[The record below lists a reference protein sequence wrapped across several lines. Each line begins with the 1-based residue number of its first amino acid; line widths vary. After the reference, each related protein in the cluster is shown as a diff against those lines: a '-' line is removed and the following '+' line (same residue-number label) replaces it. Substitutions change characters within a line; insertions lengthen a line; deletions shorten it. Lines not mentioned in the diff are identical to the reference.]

1 MEKRFCKKNNQAG
14 LTLVEVL
21 VTIFLFG
28 VSLTAISYIINYNVI
43 TADDLLND
51 SIASG
56 LLQEGVEV
64 ARNLRDA
71 DWFAGRPFGAFG
83 TASAAPDGTYLIQ
96 WDSQSLTAFSDIF
109 LKKDPANGLYGYTT
123 GNATIFKR
131 TVQVSTIPAIPAI
144 EKIITVSVTWRA
156 RSGTKSV
163 NAEEHLFNWR

>member
-1 MEKRFCKKNNQAG
+1 MNTRFLKKNNQAG

-28 VSLTAISYIINYNVI
+28 ISLTAISYIINYNVI

-71 DWFAGRPFGAFG
+71 DWFNNRPFGAFG
-83 TASAAPDGTYLIQ
+83 AASAVADGTYLIQ
-96 WDSQSLTAFSDIF
+96 WDSQSLTAFSDTF
-109 LKKDPANGLYGYTT
+109 LKKDPTSGLYGYTG
-123 GNATIFKR
+123 GNTTIFKR
-131 TVQVSTIPAIPAI
+131 TVQVSTVVPAV
-144 EKIITVSVTWRA
+144 EKVVTVSVTWHS